1 MRRGMIW
8 TLVFTTPSPTCSVKS
23 SPENNSIHVIIHN
36 ATVDI
41 TEIKI
46 SVENQP
52 WKDINARI
60 LQPSTLS
67 KYSRHLNW
75 FNSLWCNLQDVK
87 ARLRLDTMTENTVN
101 GTIKEIEILD
111 KILDQSR
118 FLYHLAHNR
127 VNAVKLS
134 YICHWKNPRL
144 LYQQW
149 VSLHPWQLIKPWNIF
164 V

>member
-1 MRRGMIW
+1 MRSGMMW
-8 TLVFTTPSPTCSVKS
+8 TFVLTTPSPTCSVKS

-41 TEIKI
+41 TEIRI

-60 LQPSTLS
+60 LLLSIFS

-87 ARLRLDTMTENTVN
+87 ARLRDDTMTENTVN
-101 GTIKEIEILD
+101 GTKKWRKTLVTFLIPLDRNSNYVIKKE
-111 KILDQSR
+111 
-118 FLYHLAHNR
+118 H
-127 VNAVKLS
+127 
-134 YICHWKNPRL
+134 
-144 LYQQW
+144 
-149 VSLHPWQLIKPWNIF
+149 
-164 V
+164 